1 TRFIQRL
8 KEQVAT
14 QNLSR
19 EQMLRYQASQLGV
32 SSSAEIYIRRLSESS
47 KETKEFDKNSKSLA
61 GRLQGIANSF
71 NMGSLVRGG
80 IWGGITAGLTGVA

>member
-1 TRFIQRL
+1 
-8 KEQVAT
+8 
-14 QNLSR
+14 
-19 EQMLRYQASQLGV
+19 MLRYQASQLGV
-32 SSSAEIYIRRLSESS
+32 SSSAEIYIRRLSELS

-80 IWGGITAGLTGVA
+80 IWGGITAGLTGVAK